1 MLCDSKNKTARNCE
15 TGRRFVGGGAGI
27 CWSGE
32 ARRSPIGFDGERG
45 WRGERSEELACVGV
59 TFAPVVFPSLKSDV
73 KILL

>member
-1 MLCDSKNKTARNCE
+1 M
-15 TGRRFVGGGAGI
+15 GGGAGI